1 MKTLIPLI
9 ISLALFSFSMFGQ
22 EARTNAAVKIRAN
35 QAKEHIGADA
45 VVTGKIAEVN
55 KAPRLIRLN
64 FDKPFPAEPFTAV
77 IFAANTNLFPDIDKL
92 KNQTVEVSGKI
103 TAYRERPQIVL
114 TSTNQLRVLDKTS
127 EPGSPH

>member
-22 EARTNAAVKIRAN
+22 EARTNAAVKIRAS

-45 VVTGKIAEVN
+45 IVTGKIAEVN

-114 TSTNQLRVLDKTS
+114 TSTNQLRGLDKTS